1 MVASDHNR
9 PVNVTENRYLGDEI
23 LAFMCAY
30 KLNDEIFIHVLY
42 GLNVLLIE

>member
-23 LAFMCAY
+23 QAFMC
-30 KLNDEIFIHVLY
+30 VLPR
-42 GLNVLLIE
+42 